1 MRLRKRISCGNRIL
15 VLACRDLWEHE
26 RFDTGSIPG
35 YSSLNFSDR
44 LRLDLQSL
52 RIFLCSAAAFRVCS
66 ALLIWQLAGY
76 LLVWQLDA
84 QGLSRVAPSL
94 TALLW
99 LLPAVAFIRRRI
111 LSQLLGALGYR
122 F

>member
-1 MRLRKRISCGNRIL
+1 MRLRKRISSGNRLL
-15 VLACRDLWEHE
+15 VLACRDLWEHQ
-26 RFDTGSIPG
+26 RFDPGSIPG
-35 YSSLNFSDR
+35 YSSLNVSDR
-44 LRLDLQSL
+44 LRLDLQAL
-52 RIFLCSAAAFRVCS
+52 RIFLCSAAAVRVSS

-76 LLVWQLDA
+76 LLVWQLDV
-84 QGLSRVAPSL
+84 QGLGRVAPSL

-111 LSQLLGALGYR
+111 LSQLLGALRYR